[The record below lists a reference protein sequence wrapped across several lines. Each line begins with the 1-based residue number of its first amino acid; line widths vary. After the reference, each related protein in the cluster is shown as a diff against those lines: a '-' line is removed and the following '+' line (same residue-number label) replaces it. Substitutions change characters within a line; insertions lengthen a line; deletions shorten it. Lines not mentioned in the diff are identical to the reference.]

1 MDAVRAAPLPR
12 EERRRAL
19 LDATRPL
26 LIEHGPGVSTRRIAE
41 AAGIAEGTIFR
52 VFPTKQDL
60 LNETIVDALAPDAT
74 LSRLAALA
82 DAGDLTTLATGI
94 VEALQQ
100 HAQETRTLLALVE
113 HPLVTGGDAETCP
126 VPRHGERHRGVVDAI
141 ERLLAAR
148 EAELSV
154 SPRAAAGALYALGFG
169 STMAVTPSG
178 TPPAPE
184 RVAHLIL
191 HGIAKDDAC

>member
-12 EERRRAL
+12 EQRRRAL

-26 LIEHGPGVSTRRIAE
+26 LIKHGPGVSTRRIAE

-52 VFPTKQDL
+52 VFATKQDL

-74 LSRLAALA
+74 LARLADLA
-82 DAGDLTTLATGI
+82 DAPDLMALATGI
-94 VEALQQ
+94 VAALQQ
-100 HAQETRTLLALVE
+100 QAQDTRTLLALVE
-113 HPLVTGGDAETCP
+113 HPLVAGADAAACP

-141 ERLLAAR
+141 EALLVAR
-148 EAELSV
+148 ATELSV
-154 SPRAAAGALYALGFG
+154 PPRAAAGALYALGFG

-178 TPPAPE
+178 TPPAPD
-184 RVAHLIL
+184 RVAHLLL

>member
-52 VFPTKQDL
+52 VFHTKQDL
-60 LNETIVDALAPDAT
+60 LNEVIVDALAPEAA
-74 LSRLAALA
+74 LARLAALA
-82 DAGDLTTLATGI
+82 DAPDLAALTAGI
-94 VEALQQ
+94 IGVLQQ
-100 HAQETRTLLALVE
+100 HAQESRTLLALVE
-113 HPLVTGGDAETCP
+113 HPLVSRSDATVCP
-126 VPRHGERHRGVVDAI
+126 VPRHGERHQGLVEAI
-141 ERLLAAR
+141 EHLLSSRAD
-148 EAELSV
+148 ELSV
-154 SPRAAAGALYALGFG
+154 SPRAAAGALYALAFG
-169 STMAVTPSG
+169 STMGVTPAG
-178 TPPAPE
+178 VPPAPD
-184 RVAHLIL
+184 RVAHLLL